1 MKRWIKAVAEK
12 TKKIPGN
19 LSYVFMSDE
28 ELLKLNVQFLKH
40 NTYTDIITF
49 DYSDGK
55 TISGE
60 IFISVDRVRENAN
73 KMNVDFDDE
82 LKRVIIHGVLHL
94 CGYKDKTKSDAEIMR
109 KEEDQG
115 LRLWKKLT
123 NE

>member
-12 TKKIPGN
+12 KKKIPGN